1 MLFRPVSLLQ
11 KSEILLLKKDCNHQ
25 GFTLIEL
32 LVVTI
37 ILGILAAISIPNL
50 IANIGKAR
58 ETEATTNL
66 GALARSQQ
74 AYHFETQQF
83 ASSIS
88 NLDQNIS
95 ITSKYYDFPDPSIAN
110 VNLVKQQAIAISPW
124 SNGSRNHAFGVYH
137 NSGYFDSIF
146 CRAKGVFATVEAP
159 DTSSGSCSNG
169 GVEIK

>member
-1 MLFRPVSLLQ
+1 MKYIYEKNCFLI
-11 KSEILLLKKDCNHQ
+11 KNYTHE

-37 ILGILAAISIPNL
+37 IVGILAAISIPNL

-83 ASSIS
+83 ATSIN

-95 ITSKYYDFPDPSIAN
+95 ITSKYYNFPNPSIADTN
-110 VNLVKQQAIAISPW
+110 IVKQQAIAVSPW
-124 SNGSRNHAFGVYH
+124 SNASRNFAFGVYH

-146 CRAKGVFATVEAP
+146 CRAKGVSAAVEAP
-159 DTSSGSCSNG
+159 NTSNGSCSNN
-169 GVEIK
+169 GVEVN